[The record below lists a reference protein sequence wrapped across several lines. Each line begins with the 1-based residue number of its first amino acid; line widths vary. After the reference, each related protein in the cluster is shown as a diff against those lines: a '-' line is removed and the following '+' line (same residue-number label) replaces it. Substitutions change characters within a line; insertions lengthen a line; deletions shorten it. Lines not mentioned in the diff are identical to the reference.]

1 MASSRRSSVPNTRSA
16 TNTLSAVPAG
26 FNPLRQSA
34 SSGIITSARNQPMT
48 PTSAGIG
55 KHLDPI
61 QESHQQTVIG
71 AKLSALSALK
81 KPLEKDGKSVGNT
94 TSTSPST
101 QTVTVSTAR
110 VSKTATASLPTSGGN
125 QGSKAAITKPA
136 RRESVGGVGL
146 TSTGGV
152 SQNQTNSSNNNNNSH
167 FHSRSSRP
175 QTPSSRE
182 RSLNAKN
189 QQQNN
194 DGQKSPIPSDNQN
207 QGDDAPQHNHEI
219 GIIGNPGDTKS
230 KVRPKSFWG
239 GWWRF

>member
-1 MASSRRSSVPNTRSA
+1 MN
-16 TNTLSAVPAG
+16 
-26 FNPLRQSA
+26 
-34 SSGIITSARNQPMT
+34 
-48 PTSAGIG
+48 PTSGGIG

-81 KPLEKDGKSVGNT
+81 KPIEKDGKAVGNT
-94 TSTSPST
+94 TASPST
-101 QTVTVSTAR
+101 QSVTVSTAR

-125 QGSKAAITKPA
+125 SGSKAAITKPA
-136 RRESVGGVGL
+136 RRESVGGTGL
-146 TSTGGV
+146 TQTGGV
-152 SQNQTNSSNNNNNSH
+152 SQNQTSNSTNNNNNSH

-189 QQQNN
+189 REQNS
-194 DGQKSPIPSDNQN
+194 DGQKSPIPNDNQN
-207 QGDDAPQHNHEI
+207 QEDESPQHNHEI
-219 GIIGNPGDTKS
+219 GVIGNPGDTKS

>member
-1 MASSRRSSVPNTRSA
+1 MKV
-16 TNTLSAVPAG
+16 
-26 FNPLRQSA
+26 F
-34 SSGIITSARNQPMT
+34 
-48 PTSAGIG
+48 
-55 KHLDPI
+55 
-61 QESHQQTVIG
+61 
-71 AKLSALSALK
+71 
-81 KPLEKDGKSVGNT
+81 
-94 TSTSPST
+94 
-101 QTVTVSTAR
+101 
-110 VSKTATASLPTSGGN
+110 KTATASLPTNGGN
-125 QGSKAAITKPA
+125 QGSKTAITKPA

-152 SQNQTNSSNNNNNSH
+152 SQSQTNSSNNNNNSH

-207 QGDDAPQHNHEI
+207 QGDDGPQHNHEI

>member
-1 MASSRRSSVPNTRSA
+1 MTP
-16 TNTLSAVPAG
+16 
-26 FNPLRQSA
+26 
-34 SSGIITSARNQPMT
+34 SSG
-48 PTSAGIG
+48 GIG

-81 KPLEKDGKSVGNT
+81 KPLEKDGKSNGSAT
-94 TSTSPST
+94 ASSTSS
-101 QTVTVSTAR
+101 QSVTVATAR

-125 QGSKAAITKPA
+125 QGSKTTVAKPA
-136 RRESVGGVGL
+136 RRESVGGAGQ
-146 TSTGGV
+146 TPTGGV
-152 SQNQTNSSNNNNNSH
+152 SQNQTTISSNNNNNSH

-189 QQQNN
+189 REQNN

-207 QGDDAPQHNHEI
+207 QGDDVPQHNHEI

>member
-94 TSTSPST
+94 ASTSPPT
-101 QTVTVSTAR
+101 QTVTVATAR

-125 QGSKAAITKPA
+125 QGSKTAITKPA

-146 TSTGGV
+146 ASTGGV

-207 QGDDAPQHNHEI
+207 QGDDGPQHNHEI

>member
-1 MASSRRSSVPNTRSA
+1 MN
-16 TNTLSAVPAG
+16 
-26 FNPLRQSA
+26 
-34 SSGIITSARNQPMT
+34 
-48 PTSAGIG
+48 PTSGGIG

-81 KPLEKDGKSVGNT
+81 KPIEKDGKAAGNT
-94 TSTSPST
+94 TSSPST
-101 QTVTVSTAR
+101 QSVTVSTAR

-125 QGSKAAITKPA
+125 SASKTAITKPA
-136 RRESVGGVGL
+136 RRESVGGTGL
-146 TSTGGV
+146 TQTGGV
-152 SQNQTNSSNNNNNSH
+152 SQNQTSNSTNNNNNSH

-189 QQQNN
+189 REQIS
-194 DGQKSPIPSDNQN
+194 DGQKSPIPNDNQN
-207 QGDDAPQHNHEI
+207 QGDESPQHNHEI
-219 GIIGNPGDTKS
+219 GVIGNPGDTKS